1 MIMRDDQGGCSQDN
15 PPDIQVRG
23 VARGAAKQHTK
34 VGLSERIIL
43 AYSNKIIIRL
53 SYKLT
58 TEWSSG

>member
-1 MIMRDDQGGCSQDN
+1 MIMGDNRDGLSKDN